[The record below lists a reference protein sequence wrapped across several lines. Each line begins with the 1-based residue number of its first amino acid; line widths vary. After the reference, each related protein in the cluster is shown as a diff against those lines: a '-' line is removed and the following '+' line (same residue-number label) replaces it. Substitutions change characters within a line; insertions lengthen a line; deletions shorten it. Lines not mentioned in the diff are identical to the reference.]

1 MSRIGKG
8 IVAATVIGLAAT
20 TAAFANDAYRLQDLN
35 MQKEAEADSTI
46 SMKLGDEVR
55 PRKLTVIGEPGR
67 QRAFGM
73 LLVDMRA
80 VRNSPALRTL
90 TPATFIGSQEEKA
103 NIEKHP
109 VVRIDG
115 ILDCRSGSVRWK
127 GIGYADGMSTPSAIM
142 KPFRHAS
149 ATRSLPGSLGRERTY
164 ALCDLPA
171 PSMVMN

>member
-1 MSRIGKG
+1 MSRMGKG

-20 TAAFANDAYRLQDLN
+20 TAAFANDAYRLQNLSV
-35 MQKEAEADSTI
+35 QKEAEADSTI
-46 SMKLGDEVR
+46 SMRLGDEVR
-55 PRKLTVIGEPGR
+55 PRKLTVVGAPGNR
-67 QRAFGM
+67 RDFGM

-80 VRNSPALRTL
+80 VRNSPAIQTL
-90 TPATFIGSQEEKA
+90 TPATFIGSPKDEA
-103 NIEKHP
+103 DIRRHP

-115 ILDCRSGSVRWK
+115 ILDCGSGSVRWK

-149 ATRSLPGSLGRERTY
+149 AIRSLPGSLGRERTH

-171 PSMVMN
+171 PSKVMD